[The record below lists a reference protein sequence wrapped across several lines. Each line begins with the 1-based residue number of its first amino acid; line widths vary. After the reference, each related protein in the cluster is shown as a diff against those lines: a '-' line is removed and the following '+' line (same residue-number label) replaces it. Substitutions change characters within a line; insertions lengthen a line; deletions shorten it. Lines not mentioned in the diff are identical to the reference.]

1 MKNLLLIRHAKSNW
15 DIPNSDFD
23 RGLTDNGIKKSTKC
37 AKLAAFLI
45 NDNSLIWSSAAVRA
59 YETSK
64 IFIKCWDLPLHRIE
78 KKLELYTFSAFELE
92 QIVKSCPN
100 ECENLILFGH
110 NCAITDFV
118 NKFGDNFIDNVP
130 TSGLVSINFETD
142 DWKKITKG
150 HIIKILFPRD
160 I

>member
-15 DIPNSDFD
+15 DVPNSDFD
-23 RGLTDNGIKKSTKC
+23 RGLADNGIKKSTKC
-37 AKLAAFLI
+37 AKAATFLI
-45 NDNSLIWSSAAVRA
+45 DDNSLIWSSAAGRA
-59 YETSK
+59 FETSK
-64 IFIKCWDLPLHRIE
+64 IFMECWDLPLHRIE
-78 KKLELYTFSAFELE
+78 KKQELYTFSSSELE

-150 HIIKILFPRD
+150 HINKILFPRD

>member
-15 DIPNSDFD
+15 EVPNSDFD
-23 RGLTDNGIKKSTKC
+23 RGLTENGIKKSMKC
-37 AKLAAFLI
+37 AKAAAFLI

-64 IFIKCWDLPLHRIE
+64 IFMKCWDLSLHRIE
-78 KKLELYTFSAFELE
+78 KKQQLYAFSAFELE

-142 DWKKITKG
+142 DWKNIAKG
-150 HIIKILFPRD
+150 HINKVLFPRD